1 MSQVMQFRTPEQAKA
16 YADSMDQHWR
26 KTNAQYGSGAYT
38 PPSISKNQ
46 YGQYSVGQQSPGQA
60 QPRQSPYESST
71 AYQAWNPN
79 IANNPSA
86 PRPPAFQASYGN
98 LDGTTSQ
105 QPNFQQRDAF
115 ISQINNQLGRMQQQ
129 SWQQPM
135 GAPQF
140 DFPGMASRAN
150 EMVQGGLQSPLAPTN
165 PRQPSPIGSALPAPP
180 DPAGDQVRRLLPY
193 RTMAEI
199 PSERSMPPAMPP
211 DGHNQIATARS
222 GEQFRIPDRP
232 PADKLGWLGGAGPVA
247 PRPPAAGSQQPPT
260 STWQM
265 TIDTETQRS
274 NSSDPQ
280 IRADALK
287 RLQWAKDNM
296 RREQEY
302 LKAMEGYDIGNPAS
316 RDRVQR
322 VLEKHQREVS
332 QAGRTP
338 EPPPPG
344 WLEPTPRPTKP
355 RPPANPFPGMSV
367 ALPPGMNM
375 SQFTRQLDGSYL
387 PGGVTRRPSM
397 TPRPPRTINW
407 GEMTPDEIAATR
419 SPYLGGRIPT
429 VRNYGG

>member
-1 MSQVMQFRTPEQAKA
+1 MSQGMQFRTPEQAKA

-38 PPSISKNQ
+38 PPSITKNQ
-46 YGQYSVGQQSPGQA
+46 YGQYSVGQQSPGRA

-115 ISQINNQLGRMQQQ
+115 ISQINDRLGQMQQQ

-140 DFPGMASRAN
+140 DFQGMASRAN
-150 EMVQGGLQSPLAPTN
+150 EMVRGGWQNPMLYGARTTAP
-165 PRQPSPIGSALPAPP
+165 QDA
-180 DPAGDQVRRLLPY
+180 AGAQVRRLLPDSSGILGEP
-193 RTMAEI
+193 TTLGSTGAEAAPA
-199 PSERSMPPAMPP
+199 PSQMPPATGDDIPP
-211 DGHNQIATARS
+211 RDRRPPTREELDRIIADSKKEMSR
-222 GEQFRIPDRP
+222 PP
-232 PADKLGWLGGAGPVA
+232 PADITVSEH
-247 PRPPAAGSQQPPT
+247 R
-260 STWQM
+260 
-265 TIDTETQRS
+265 I
-274 NSSDPQ
+274 
-280 IRADALK
+280 
-287 RLQWAKDNM
+287 M
-296 RREQEY
+296 RK
-302 LKAMEGYDIGNPAS
+302 KAMGEEAPPP
-316 RDRVQR
+316 RR
-322 VLEKHQREVS
+322 
-332 QAGRTP
+332 P
-338 EPPPPG
+338 EPPPPPPG
-344 WLEPTPRPTKP
+344 RLEPTPRPAKP
-355 RPPANPFPGMSV
+355 RPAPNPFPGMSV

-387 PGGVTRRPSM
+387 PGGVTKRPSM

-429 VRNYGG
+429 VRQLGEGSSAPAGQGQMAPPPGRRVSESAWKAMYPGVAYPTQRPPPAGYAY

>member
-46 YGQYSVGQQSPGQA
+46 YGQYSVGQQSPGRA

-150 EMVQGGLQSPLAPTN
+150 EMVQGGWQSPLAPTN

-180 DPAGDQVRRLLPY
+180 APAGDQVRRLLPDVTQLY
-193 RTMAEI
+193 DQAATLAASGE
-199 PSERSMPPAMPP
+199 EGMPPSQP
-211 DGHNQIATARS
+211 
-222 GEQFRIPDRP
+222 
-232 PADKLGWLGGAGPVA
+232 
-247 PRPPAAGSQQPPT
+247 PRP
-260 STWQM
+260 
-265 TIDTETQRS
+265 
-274 NSSDPQ
+274 
-280 IRADALK
+280 
-287 RLQWAKDNM
+287 
-296 RREQEY
+296 
-302 LKAMEGYDIGNPAS
+302 
-316 RDRVQR
+316 
-322 VLEKHQREVS
+322 
-332 QAGRTP
+332 GR
-338 EPPPPG
+338 
-344 WLEPTPRPTKP
+344 LEPTPRPTKP